1 MNGQIEKR
9 LEQLERQIK
18 QKMKSINITLITGV
32 IIVSSEKEIPQN
44 FRGTAIIDDIS

>member
-9 LEQLERQIK
+9 LEQLERQIE
-18 QKMKSINITLITGV
+18 QKRNQEITGV
-32 IIVSSEKEIPQN
+32 IVVSSEKEIPPY